1 MVICTHH
8 NTGVVRGQLLG
19 INAFLPL
26 SEARGINSGHQ
37 AWWALALMLNSN
49 ATF

>member
-19 INAFLPL
+19 ISSFLPL
-26 SEARGINSGHQ
+26 SEAGGDKLRSSGLVGSGPD
-37 AWWALALMLNSN
+37 AK
-49 ATF
+49 F